1 MKELRCAVARRRL
14 QSYHDEELTV
24 GEQIAMDA
32 HLERCAGCRDALANL
47 EALRA
52 VLRAGAPGR
61 VALTSFTSEES
72 VGFHASVVNR
82 IGAENRLSFSTRVRE
97 MFDDMHFV
105 YAGMGAVASTVACV
119 LIMLSMMRFAALSSP
134 GYNQNPVAVDVR
146 MLMPRL
152 DQHSYTQRSYT
163 AGATES
169 KSDEDEAA
177 FTVSGVITREGRV
190 LNLELHDDRG
200 KGAPAGSSEARAM
213 RDMLGAM
220 SQARFEPAKV
230 AGLPIAV
237 NMVWLVAHTTV
248 RPAKLPIELPAA
260 PVARKRPVVDRNVP
274 PLAPRAFRA

>member
-1 MKELRCAVARRRL
+1 MKDLSCAAARRRL

-32 HLERCAGCRDALANL
+32 HLERCTECREALLDL

-61 VALTSFTSEES
+61 VALASLTSEDA
-72 VGFHASVVNR
+72 VGFHASVVSR
-82 IGAENRLSFSTRVRE
+82 IGAENRLAFSARVRE

-105 YAGMGAVASTVACV
+105 YAGMGAAASTVACV
-119 LIMLSMMRFAALSSP
+119 MIMLSMMRFAALTSP
-134 GYNQNPVAVDVR
+134 GYNQNPVAVDLR

-152 DQHSYTQRSYT
+152 DQHSYT

-169 KSDEDEAA
+169 KSDEDEGA

-190 LNLELHDDRG
+190 VNLELHDDRG

-213 RDMLGAM
+213 QDMLGAM
-220 SQARFEPAKV
+220 AQARFEPARV

-248 RPAKLPIELPAA
+248 RAAKLPIERPAA
-260 PVARKRPVVDRNVP
+260 PITKKRPVVERHLP
-274 PLAPRAFRA
+274 PLTPKAFRA

>member
-1 MKELRCAVARRRL
+1 MKELSCAAARRRL

-24 GEQIAMDA
+24 GEQIAIDV
-32 HLERCAGCRDALANL
+32 HLERCAGCRDALADL
-47 EALRA
+47 EALRT

-61 VALTSFTSEES
+61 VALASFTSEES
-72 VGFHASVVNR
+72 GGFHASVVNR

-105 YAGMGAVASTVACV
+105 YAGMGAAASTVACV
-119 LIMLSMMRFAALSSP
+119 MIMLSMMRFAALSSP

-152 DQHSYTQRSYT
+152 DQHSYT

-190 LNLELHDDRG
+190 MNLELHDDRG

-260 PVARKRPVVDRNVP
+260 PVAKKRPVVDRNVP
-274 PLAPRAFRA
+274 PLAPKAFRA

>member
-1 MKELRCAVARRRL
+1 MKDLSCAAARRRL
-14 QSYHDEELTV
+14 QSYHDEELAV
-24 GEQIAMDA
+24 SEQIAMHA
-32 HLERCAGCRDALANL
+32 HLARCSECRDTLGDL
-47 EALRA
+47 EVLRA

-61 VALTSFTSEES
+61 VAVASLTNEDA
-72 VGFHASVVNR
+72 VGFQDSVVSR
-82 IGAENRLSFSTRVRE
+82 AGAENRLSLSARARE

-105 YAGMGAVASTVACV
+105 YAGMGAAASTVACV
-119 LIMLSMMRFAALSSP
+119 MIMLSMMRFAALSSP

-152 DQHSYTQRSYT
+152 DEHSYT
-163 AGATES
+163 AGARES
-169 KSDEDEAA
+169 KSDEDEGA

-200 KGAPAGSSEARAM
+200 KDAPAGSSEARAM

-220 SQARFEPAKV
+220 SQARFEPARV

-248 RPAKLPIELPAA
+248 RAAKLPIALPAA
-260 PVARKRPVVDRNVP
+260 PIAKKRPVVDLSVP
-274 PLAPRAFRA
+274 PLAPKGFRA

>member
-1 MKELRCAVARRRL
+1 MKELSCAAARRRL

-24 GEQIAMDA
+24 GEQIAIDV
-32 HLERCAGCRDALANL
+32 HLERCSGCRDALADL

-61 VALTSFTSEES
+61 VALASFTREES
-72 VGFHASVVNR
+72 GGFHASVVNR

-105 YAGMGAVASTVACV
+105 YAGMGAAASTVACV
-119 LIMLSMMRFAALSSP
+119 MIMLSMMRFAALSSP

-152 DQHSYTQRSYT
+152 DQHSYTAS
-163 AGATES
+163 ATES

-190 LNLELHDDRG
+190 VNLELHDDRG

-260 PVARKRPVVDRNVP
+260 PVAKKRPVVDRNVP
-274 PLAPRAFRA
+274 PLAPKAFRA